1 MFFVFQQGPIG
12 LDGPKGEPVSI
23 LFSSTWLPSTKLQAK
38 AKRDNV
44 PVLYS
49 YYFQGRQGDKGQKG
63 DGGVSS
69 GIDVFS
75 TVKVMEESRS
85 YFIADP
91 TFHFHSF
98 SELIKIP
105 IEKNK
110 NSTMFFSIF
119 SCASPL

>member
-1 MFFVFQQGPIG
+1 M
-12 LDGPKGEPVSI
+12 DGPKGEAVSI
-23 LFSSTWLPSTKLQAK
+23 SHPDYHQAKKLQAK
-38 AKRDNV
+38 EKRDNV
-44 PVLYS
+44 SVLYS

-75 TVKVMEESRS
+75 TVKVMKESRS

-105 IEKNK
+105 MKKMNRK
-110 NSTMFFSIF
+110 
-119 SCASPL
+119 

>member
-1 MFFVFQQGPIG
+1 MF
-12 LDGPKGEPVSI
+12 
-23 LFSSTWLPSTKLQAK
+23 
-38 AKRDNV
+38 

-91 TFHFHSF
+91 TFHSF

-105 IEKNK
+105 MEKKENK

-119 SCASPL
+119 SLLPPLI